1 MNTHLIVVGYFAL
14 VACLLKATKQFC
26 AFRQNFDSELIFS
39 VPTQVCIITHPNLHC
54 CAIFLPG
61 GKERYLLPIPPDKE
75 NPGPEQAGI
84 SCFNDD
90 FAIDFADY
98 LSRFVSQLYF

>member
-1 MNTHLIVVGYFAL
+1 VHYCTFNSI
-14 VACLLKATKQFC
+14 K
-26 AFRQNFDSELIFS
+26 IFYYQLS
-39 VPTQVCIITHPNLHC
+39 
-54 CAIFLPG
+54 
-61 GKERYLLPIPPDKE
+61 GKEKPLLLPPPDKE

-84 SCFNDD
+84 SCFDDD